1 MGRELPSGSRSA
13 ALSFRLLLS
22 TQEDLRARPP
32 PPQAPFQRPHP
43 TEKAVGG
50 GNSGGGDHRGVAWS
64 LSIRSPPEASN
75 RTSLRPVPSP
85 RTTPTA
91 KPKPKLSIHL
101 CQPSGAQ
108 EGKGGRSLKLLG
120 VTLWHGGL
128 GLLGGC
134 HLISPGLRKRRCP
147 AGGWSLGAGG
157 REERTRVTG
166 SSWGEK
172 SHCGSSLVT
181 KWVKEL
187 VLSLEWLWSLL
198 WVRSLGRELPHVEGL
213 AK

>member
-1 MGRELPSGSRSA
+1 MGTAGGGSPGRSLVPQHQEPPGSLQSHIPASCSQPPHHAHSKAQTKAFHPPLPAQWGPGRER
-13 ALSFRLLLS
+13 
-22 TQEDLRARPP
+22 
-32 PPQAPFQRPHP
+32 
-43 TEKAVGG
+43 
-50 GNSGGGDHRGVAWS
+50 
-64 LSIRSPPEASN
+64 
-75 RTSLRPVPSP
+75 
-85 RTTPTA
+85 
-91 KPKPKLSIHL
+91 
-101 CQPSGAQ
+101 
-108 EGKGGRSLKLLG
+108 GRSLKLLG